1 MKVVFKGLGGVSSR
15 DMFKVL
21 ENKKHSRRKDTHTMS
36 KDNVIEFKK
45 PEPFV
50 DDPITDVLR
59 TGARKLLIEALEAEI
74 EGFLSQYRDLRDNQD
89 RQRVVRNGY
98 LPEREIQTGIGPVAV
113 KVPRARDRQP
123 DHKSG
128 PIRFKSTL
136 LPPYL
141 RKTRSMEEL
150 IPWLYLKGVSTGD
163 FSEALAALVGK
174 DAPGLSAST
183 ISRLKSVWEE
193 EFEEW
198 QKTDLSHKRY
208 VYIWADGIYCNV
220 RMEEKQCL
228 LVIIGATE
236 DGNKELLA
244 LESGFRES
252 ELSWTEVLVD
262 LKHRGLKIAPE
273 LAVGDG
279 ALGFW
284 KALSKVY
291 GQTRWQRCWV
301 HKTANVLNQLPKS
314 IQPKA
319 KEKLHQIWMAPD
331 KAEAQKYFDDFISI
345 YEAKYP
351 KAAKCLQK
359 DRDVLLTFYDFP
371 AEHWRHIRTTNPIES
386 TFSTVRLRTAKVRNC
401 FSSKTVVTMAFKLC
415 QCAQKRWQRLHSSK
429 KLVEVIRGVIFVNG
443 IEEKRIAA

>member
-1 MKVVFKGLGGVSSR
+1 
-15 DMFKVL
+15 MFKVL
-21 ENKKHSRRKDTHTMS
+21 ENKKHLIRKDTHTMP
-36 KDNVIEFKK
+36 KDNVIDFKK

-59 TGARKLLIEALEAEI
+59 TGARKLLTEALEAEI
-74 EGFLSQYRDLRDNQD
+74 EGFLSQYRELRDNQEH
-89 RQRVVRNGY
+89 QRVVRNGY
-98 LPEREIQTGIGPVAV
+98 LPERKIQTGIGPVAV

-123 DHKSG
+123 DHESG
-128 PIRFKSTL
+128 PIRFNSSL

-150 IPWLYLKGVSTGD
+150 IPWLYLKGISTND
-163 FSEALAALVGK
+163 FTEALAALVGK

-183 ISRLKSVWEE
+183 ISRLKSIWQEDLE
-193 EFEEW
+193 QW
-198 QKTDLSHKRY
+198 QKRDLSHKRY

-220 RMEEKQCL
+220 RMEERQCL

-236 DGNKELLA
+236 DGKKELLA
-244 LESGFRES
+244 LDSGFRES
-252 ELSWTEVLVD
+252 ELSWTELLLD
-262 LKHRGLKIAPE
+262 LKHRGLKATLE
-273 LAVGDG
+273 LATGDG

-284 KALSKVY
+284 KALAKVY
-291 GQTRWQRCWV
+291 NNTRWQRCWV
-301 HKTANVLNQLPKS
+301 HKTANVLNKLSKS

-331 KAEAQKYFDDFISI
+331 KAEAQKHFDDFISI

-351 KAAKCLQK
+351 KATECLQK
-359 DRDVLLTFYDFP
+359 DREVLLTFYDFP

-386 TFSTVRLRTAKVRNC
+386 TFSTVRLRTAKVRSC

-415 QCAQKRWQRLHSSK
+415 QCAQKRWQRLYGYR
-429 KLVEVIRGVIFVNG
+429 KLGKLIQGIKFING
-443 IEEKRIAA
+443 IEEIRNAA